1 MSEIELERLFKT
13 GSKDLDQRQRQ
24 RIRELKGLERA
35 LFEVIA
41 RRITEELDAGNGSI
55 RTGRG
60 SASINQL
67 IDLAFKELAKAGL
80 NDFYK
85 KSVTDLFAI
94 LGNNDQYNAGL
105 FSATSKAGDKRF
117 KAMRGEVDRIMRKRI
132 GIDDNGRLVKN
143 GLLSKLLTTDAIK
156 TQLMETLNAGVQ
168 AGIPMNKLVRLMEI
182 TVKGTRDN
190 TGVLERQFKP
200 LVFDTYQAF
209 DRASNNVYADK
220 LKLSAFLYLGGLIE
234 TSREFCEKHNGK
246 VFTVE
251 EAETQW
257 PKDPTLPKTKKEK
270 DTGILAYNP
279 TVDLGRWNCRH
290 RTRYITP
297 ALAIK
302 FRPELKAYFG
312 RSGNQKIDPSTKTK
326 GNDSI
331 SNVENRIRSQGFES
345 AAVYD
350 KDGNFVFFKD
360 GEASQ
365 VSFTPDELLSIKGGT
380 LTHNHPSGRS
390 FSWQDFQLAMIH
402 DGAEIRA
409 AYKGGVYVMRIPKK
423 ISYLGDSVNRGFG
436 LNDQRALN
444 IIRQAYND
452 ADRATR
458 SMIEDGIVDG
468 SITTDQANA
477 THHHEIWMSLSREMG
492 FEYERILIP

>member
-132 GIDDNGRLVKN
+132 GIDDAGRLAKN

-168 AGIPMNKLVRLMEI
+168 AGIPMNKLVRMMEI
-182 TVKGTRDN
+182 TVKGTRDIS
-190 TGVLERQFKP
+190 GVLEKQFKP
-200 LVFDTYQAF
+200 LVLDTYQAF
-209 DRASNNVYADK
+209 DRVSNYVYADK
-220 LKLSAFLYLGGLIE
+220 LNLSAFLYLGGLIE
-234 TSREFCEKHNGK
+234 TSRDFCIEKNGK
-246 VFTVE
+246 VFTNE
-251 EAETQW
+251 EAKRDW
-257 PKDPTLPKTKKEK
+257 PKDPKLPRSKKEK
-270 DTGILAYNP
+270 ATGVLIGYDP
-279 TVDLGRWNCRH
+279 ISQMGRWGPCRH
-290 RTRYITP
+290 RARYITP
-297 ALAIK
+297 ATAIK

-312 RSGNQKIDPSTKTK
+312 R
-326 GNDSI
+326 
-331 SNVENRIRSQGFES
+331 
-345 AAVYD
+345 
-350 KDGNFVFFKD
+350 
-360 GEASQ
+360 
-365 VSFTPDELLSIKGGT
+365 
-380 LTHNHPSGRS
+380 
-390 FSWQDFQLAMIH
+390 
-402 DGAEIRA
+402 
-409 AYKGGVYVMRIPKK
+409 
-423 ISYLGDSVNRGFG
+423 
-436 LNDQRALN
+436 
-444 IIRQAYND
+444 
-452 ADRATR
+452 
-458 SMIEDGIVDG
+458 
-468 SITTDQANA
+468 
-477 THHHEIWMSLSREMG
+477 
-492 FEYERILIP
+492 

>member
-24 RIRELKGLERA
+24 RIRELKGLERE

-190 TGVLERQFKP
+190 TGVLEKQFKP

-257 PKDPTLPKTKKEK
+257 PKDPTLPKSKKER

-312 RSGNQKIDPSTKTK
+312 R
-326 GNDSI
+326 
-331 SNVENRIRSQGFES
+331 
-345 AAVYD
+345 
-350 KDGNFVFFKD
+350 
-360 GEASQ
+360 
-365 VSFTPDELLSIKGGT
+365 
-380 LTHNHPSGRS
+380 
-390 FSWQDFQLAMIH
+390 
-402 DGAEIRA
+402 
-409 AYKGGVYVMRIPKK
+409 
-423 ISYLGDSVNRGFG
+423 
-436 LNDQRALN
+436 
-444 IIRQAYND
+444 
-452 ADRATR
+452 
-458 SMIEDGIVDG
+458 
-468 SITTDQANA
+468 
-477 THHHEIWMSLSREMG
+477 
-492 FEYERILIP
+492 

>member
-41 RRITEELDAGNGSI
+41 RRITEELDAGNGVI

-190 TGVLERQFKP
+190 TGVLF
-200 LVFDTYQAF
+200 
-209 DRASNNVYADK
+209 
-220 LKLSAFLYLGGLIE
+220 
-234 TSREFCEKHNGK
+234 
-246 VFTVE
+246 
-251 EAETQW
+251 
-257 PKDPTLPKTKKEK
+257 
-270 DTGILAYNP
+270 
-279 TVDLGRWNCRH
+279 
-290 RTRYITP
+290 
-297 ALAIK
+297 
-302 FRPELKAYFG
+302 
-312 RSGNQKIDPSTKTK
+312 
-326 GNDSI
+326 
-331 SNVENRIRSQGFES
+331 
-345 AAVYD
+345 
-350 KDGNFVFFKD
+350 
-360 GEASQ
+360 
-365 VSFTPDELLSIKGGT
+365 
-380 LTHNHPSGRS
+380 
-390 FSWQDFQLAMIH
+390 
-402 DGAEIRA
+402 
-409 AYKGGVYVMRIPKK
+409 
-423 ISYLGDSVNRGFG
+423 
-436 LNDQRALN
+436 
-444 IIRQAYND
+444 
-452 ADRATR
+452 
-458 SMIEDGIVDG
+458 
-468 SITTDQANA
+468 
-477 THHHEIWMSLSREMG
+477 
-492 FEYERILIP
+492 